1 MSVNSTPFVPSC
13 QTVMMALAPVVV
25 QVTED
30 LEYHSDAT
38 RLVPDRKLIDEQH
51 PCSHGE
57 CVRDSRQAV
66 FAAREQLGRAATAL

>member
-1 MSVNSTPFVPSC
+1 MSANSTPLVPFR
-13 QTVMMALAPVVV
+13 QTIMMALAPVVV

-51 PCSHGE
+51 PCFHGE
-57 CVRDSRQAV
+57 CARDSRRAV
-66 FAAREQLGRAATAL
+66 FAACEQLGRAATAL